1 MRFKDENGG
10 RPNLS
15 RWLPATNFFGC
26 LIKTMSVFQ
35 KDDQHPIVHSR
46 PSGSVASYLRSILQH
61 MTSKQP
67 EVIERDLLFVKDL
80 VSVLMFTID
89 SDKKMFL
96 HSTIILRRQEI
107 SLLNLL
113 EINLNFSPLPKS
125 IEII

>member
-1 MRFKDENGG
+1 
-10 RPNLS
+10 
-15 RWLPATNFFGC
+15 
-26 LIKTMSVFQ
+26 MSVFQ
-35 KDDQHPIVHSR
+35 KDDQHPIVHPR